1 MKIINF
7 FIYFVILIL
16 LSIARINA
24 SIPFQCYDFV
34 EQYKNLKF
42 DKLSVQTPLDT
53 FEDFGFTF
61 NMDPPEKDISL
72 YTEDLT
78 SKIRRSNNYPV
89 IANVWTYK
97 SYD

>member
-16 LSIARINA
+16 LSIVRINA

-42 DKLSVQTPLDT
+42 DKLSMQTIFDT
-53 FEDFGFTF
+53 FEDFGF
-61 NMDPPEKDISL
+61 SL
-72 YTEDLT
+72 IWILQ
-78 SKIRRSNNYPV
+78 IG
-89 IANVWTYK
+89 I
-97 SYD
+97 